1 MTKYGLIIFIW
12 VGILFSQSNLEKGLV
27 AYNRRAEGSI
37 EDQANPKQINEAIEY
52 FEAAIGDKDSEIESL
67 IGLLKSYY
75 FKGKFIART
84 ENHQKIVFDKAK
96 KLTLT
101 YIEKYPNRADIRYW
115 YLTNLGSW
123 AEVYGILTAAKEG
136 VADQMREHALK
147 IIELDHEYED
157 GGGYLSL
164 GAVHYKSPYIP
175 FFLSWP
181 DNDVAIKWLKKANET
196 GEAKPVQKVYLAKA
210 LYKNKEKSSAIF
222 LLEDVTNMTPT
233 KVESLADWEQIKKAR
248 ILLKEYR

>member
-12 VGILFSQSNLEKGLV
+12 VGILFPQSNLEKGMT

-37 EDQANPKQINEAIEY
+37 EDQANPKQINDAIE
-52 FEAAIGDKDSEIESL
+52 FFQFAVDESKVEAVV
-67 IGLLKSYY
+67 GLLKSYY
-75 FKGKFIART
+75 FKGKYVAKT
-84 ENHQKIVFDKAK
+84 EDEQKVIYNSAK
-96 KLTLT
+96 ELAL
-101 YIEKYPNRADIRYW
+101 ENLDKYPKNVELHFW
-115 YLTNLGSW
+115 YLSNLGSW

-136 VADQMREHALK
+136 VADQMKDHALT
-147 IIELDHEYED
+147 IIELNPNYED
-157 GGGYLSL
+157 GGGFFML

-181 DNDVAIKWLKKANET
+181 DNDEAIKWLKKANET
-196 GEAKPVQKVYLAKA
+196 GEAKPVQKVYLAQA
-210 LYKNKEKSSAIF
+210 LYKNKEKSSAIS
-222 LLEDVTNMTPT
+222 LLEAVTNMTPT

>member
-12 VGILFSQSNLEKGLV
+12 VGILFSQSNLEKGLA

-37 EDQANPKQINEAIEY
+37 EDQANPKQINDAIE
-52 FEAAIGDKDSEIESL
+52 FFQFAMDESKVEAVV
-67 IGLLKSYY
+67 GLLKSYY
-75 FKGKFIART
+75 FKGKYVAKT
-84 ENHQKIVFDKAK
+84 EDEQKVIYNSAK
-96 KLTLT
+96 ELAL
-101 YIEKYPNRADIRYW
+101 ENLDKYPKNVELHFW
-115 YLTNLGSW
+115 YLSNLGSW

-136 VADQMREHALK
+136 VADQMKDHALT
-147 IIELDHEYED
+147 IIALNPNYED
-157 GGGYLSL
+157 GGGYFML

-181 DNDVAIKWLKKANET
+181 DNDEAIKWLKKANET
-196 GEAKPVQKVYLAKA
+196 GEAKPVQKVYLAQA
-210 LYKNKEKSSAIF
+210 LYKNKEKSSAIS
-222 LLEDVTNMTPT
+222 LLEEVTNMTPT

>member
-12 VGILFSQSNLEKGLV
+12 AGILFSQSNLEKGMT

-37 EDQANPKQINEAIEY
+37 EDQANPKQINYAIE
-52 FEAAIGDKDSEIESL
+52 FFQFAMDESKVEAVV
-67 IGLLKSYY
+67 GLLKSYY
-75 FKGKFIART
+75 FKGKYIAKT
-84 ENHQKIVFDKAK
+84 KNEKKVIYNSAKELALENLD
-96 KLTLT
+96 
-101 YIEKYPNRADIRYW
+101 KYPKNVELHYW
-115 YLTNLGSW
+115 YLSNLGSW

-136 VADQMREHALK
+136 VADQMKDHALT
-147 IIELDHEYED
+147 IIELNPNYED
-157 GGGYLSL
+157 GGGYFML

-181 DNDVAIKWLKKANET
+181 DNDEAIKWLKKANET
-196 GEAKPVQKVYLAKA
+196 GEAKPVQKVYLAQA
-210 LYKNKEKSSAIF
+210 LYKNKEKSSAIS
-222 LLEDVTNMTPT
+222 LLEEVTNMTPT